1 MSLSANTANG
11 GLSWIKDITRYQWM
25 VFLVAW
31 LGWALDSTDFG
42 LFNIVLRPAITE
54 LLGGNATIAQ
64 IGQTGGWLSMI
75 GLMGWALGGFFF
87 GIVGDYIGRVR
98 TLALSVILV
107 GVFTGLQGLATS
119 TWMLG
124 VFRFVTGVGTG
135 AEIVIGIPLV
145 AEAFGQEQRAKVLGI
160 MMTGGAF
167 GNLFAGQIFAW
178 VGPYGW
184 RYVMLAGILPALV
197 LLLLRRGMEEPERF
211 QDVQARRLA
220 LKAQQSRSVADEKF
234 LAFAPKQLFTP
245 ELRYSTFI
253 GVLFCLG
260 TLLAIWTSQ
269 IWLPTIQTQLL
280 QKSGITGAATAPYV
294 GHGMTL
300 WGLGGILGYATFG
313 FIADKIGRRAAI
325 VFYNVG
331 TIVSGLYMYLGV
343 DTWDLYPY
351 LLPIFGYF
359 VFGVFSG
366 HAVYLPELF
375 PTQVRA
381 TAVSF
386 CNGSGRVITSF
397 GPLIAGL
404 VTPMLGGQFS
414 TAAAIMTCF
423 AGLSI
428 LAMALGRET
437 KDQDLPHINQSAN
450 V

>member
-1 MSLSANTANG
+1 MSSTVKTTGG
-11 GLSWIKDITRYQWM
+11 GLSWMKDITRYQWM

-42 LFNIVLRPAITE
+42 LFNIVLRPAVTE
-54 LLGGNATIAQ
+54 LLGGHATVAQ
-64 IGQTGGWLSMI
+64 IGQVGGWLSMT
-75 GLMGWALGGFFF
+75 GLLGWALGGFFF
-87 GIVGDYIGRVR
+87 GIVGDYIGRIR

-107 GVFTGLQGLATS
+107 GLFTGLQGLATS

-124 VFRFVTGVGTG
+124 VFRFITGVGTG
-135 AEIVIGIPLV
+135 AEIIIGIPLV
-145 AEAFGQEQRAKVLGI
+145 AEAFDREQRAKILGI

-167 GNLFAGQIFAW
+167 GNLFAGEIYAV

-184 RYVMLAGILPALV
+184 RWVMLAGILPAIV

-211 QDVQARRLA
+211 EDVRARRLA
-220 LKAQQSRSVADEKF
+220 LKAAKSRTEEEEKF

-245 ELRYSTFI
+245 ELRLSTLV

-260 TLLAIWTSQ
+260 TLLSIWTSQ
-269 IWLPTIQTQLL
+269 IWLPTIQSQLL
-280 QKSGITGAATAPYV
+280 EKTGVVGAAAAPFV

-300 WGLGGILGYATFG
+300 WGLGGIIGYGTFG
-313 FIADKIGRRAAI
+313 FIADAIGRRPAI
-325 VFYNVG
+325 VFFNLG
-331 TIVSGLYMYLGV
+331 TIITGLFMYLGLS
-343 DTWDLYPY
+343 TWEYYPY
-351 LLPIFGYF
+351 MLPVFGYF

-375 PTQVRA
+375 PTHVRA
-381 TAVSF
+381 TAVAF

-423 AGLSI
+423 AGVSI
-428 LAMALGRET
+428 LAMAIGRET
-437 KDQDLPHINQSAN
+437 RYEDLPHIN
-450 V
+450 

>member
-1 MSLSANTANG
+1 MSTSTDTTRGSLS
-11 GLSWIKDITRYQWM
+11 WVKDITRYQWM

-42 LFNIVLRPAITE
+42 LFNIVLRPAVTE
-54 LLGGNATIAQ
+54 LLGGSATIAQ
-64 IGQTGGWLSMI
+64 IGQTGGWLSMV

-87 GIVGDYIGRVR
+87 GVIGDYLGRVR

-107 GVFTGLQGLATS
+107 AVFTGLQGLATS

-124 VFRFVTGVGTG
+124 AFRFITGVGTG
-135 AEIVIGIPLV
+135 AEIVVGIPLV
-145 AEAFGQEQRAKVLGI
+145 AEAFGLEQRAKVLGI

-167 GNLFAGQIFAW
+167 GNLIAGQIFAW

-184 RYVMLAGILPALV
+184 RYVMLAGILPAIV
-197 LLLLRRGMEEPERF
+197 LLFLRRGMEEPERF
-211 QDVQARRLA
+211 QDVQARRRA
-220 LKAQQSRSVADEKF
+220 LKQARTRSYADEKF
-234 LAFAPKQLFTP
+234 LAFAPKQLFTE
-245 ELRYSTFI
+245 ELRYRTFI

-280 QKSGITGAATAPYV
+280 QKVGITGAASAPYV

-313 FIADKIGRRAAI
+313 FIADAIGRRPTI
-325 VFYNVG
+325 VLFNIG
-331 TIVSGLYMYLGV
+331 TIVSGLYMFLWV

-351 LLPIFGYF
+351 LLPVFGYF

-386 CNGSGRVITSF
+386 CNGTGRVITSF
-397 GPLIAGL
+397 GPLVAGL
-404 VTPMLGGQFS
+404 VTPLLGGQFS
-414 TAAAIMTCF
+414 TATAIMTCF

-428 LAMALGRET
+428 LAMVLGPET
-437 KDQDLPHINQSAN
+437 RNQELPHIN
-450 V
+450 

>member
-1 MSLSANTANG
+1 MGTTVNAAGG
-11 GLSWIKDITRYQWM
+11 GLSWIKGITRYQWM

-42 LFNIVLRPAITE
+42 LFNIVLRPAITD
-54 LLGGNATIAQ
+54 LLGGHATVAQ
-64 IGQTGGWLSMI
+64 IGRAGGWLSMA
-75 GLMGWALGGFFF
+75 GLMGWAIGGFAF
-87 GIVGDYIGRVR
+87 GILGDYLGRVR

-107 GVFTGLQGLATS
+107 GLFTGLQGLATS

-124 VFRFVTGVGTG
+124 AFRFITGVGTG

-145 AEAFGQEQRAKVLGI
+145 AEAFATEQRAKVLGV

-167 GNLFAGQIFAW
+167 GNLFAGEIFAL

-184 RYVMLAGILPALV
+184 RWVMLAGILPAIV
-197 LLLLRRGMEEPERF
+197 LLILRRGMEEPERF
-211 QDVQARRLA
+211 QDVKARREELRA
-220 LKAQQSRSVADEKF
+220 ARSRTAEQEKY
-234 LAFAPKQLFTP
+234 LAFAPKQLFSR
-245 ELRYSTFI
+245 ELRYSTLI

-280 QKSGITGAATAPYV
+280 ERDGITGAASAPFV

-300 WGLGGILGYATFG
+300 WGLGGIFGYATFG
-313 FIADKIGRRAAI
+313 FIADAIGRRPTI
-325 VFYNVG
+325 VFFNLG
-331 TIVSGLYMYLGV
+331 TIVSGLFLYLYV
-343 DTWDLYPY
+343 QSWAPYPY
-351 LLPIFGYF
+351 LLPVFGYF

-375 PTQVRA
+375 PTHVRA

-386 CNGSGRVITSF
+386 CNGTGRVITSF
-397 GPLIAGL
+397 GPLVAGL
-404 VTPMLGGQFS
+404 VTPLLGGQFS

-428 LAMALGRET
+428 LAMAMGRET
-437 KDQDLPHINQSAN
+437 RNQDLPHQ

>member
-11 GLSWIKDITRYQWM
+11 GLSWVKDVTRYQWM
-25 VFLVAW
+25 IFLVAW
-31 LGWALDSTDFG
+31 LGWVLDSTDFG
-42 LFNIVLRPAITE
+42 LFNLVLRPAVTE
-54 LLGGNATIAQ
+54 LLGGNPTIAQ
-64 IGQTGGWLSMI
+64 IGQAGGFLSMA
-75 GLMGWALGGFFF
+75 GLLGWALGGFAF
-87 GIVGDYIGRVR
+87 GILGDYIGRVR
-98 TLALSVILV
+98 TLLLSVV
-107 GVFTGLQGLATS
+107 VVAVFTGLQGLATS

-124 VFRFVTGVGTG
+124 FFRFFAGVGTG
-135 AEIVIGIPLV
+135 AEIVVGIPLV
-145 AEAFGQEQRAKVLGI
+145 AEAFAMEQRAKVLGI

-167 GNLFAGQIFAW
+167 GNLIAGQIFASI
-178 VGPYGW
+178 GPYGW
-184 RYVMLAGILPALV
+184 RYVLYFGVLPALM
-197 LLLLRRGMEEPERF
+197 LLFLRRGLEEPERF
-211 QDVQARRLA
+211 QDVKARREELRA
-220 LKAQQSRSVADEKF
+220 SRYVSDADAKF

-245 ELRYSTFI
+245 ENRYSTLI

-280 QKSGITGAATAPYV
+280 QKAGITGAASAPFV

-313 FIADKIGRRAAI
+313 FIADAIGRRPAI
-325 VFYNVG
+325 IFYNLG
-331 TIVSGLYMYLGV
+331 TIASGLFLYLWV

-351 LLPIFGYF
+351 VLPVFGYF

-404 VTPMLGGQFS
+404 ITPMLGGQFS
-414 TAAAIMTCF
+414 TATAIMTCF

-428 LAMALGRET
+428 LAMLLGRET
-437 KDQDLPHINQSAN
+437 RGQDLPHIH
-450 V
+450 